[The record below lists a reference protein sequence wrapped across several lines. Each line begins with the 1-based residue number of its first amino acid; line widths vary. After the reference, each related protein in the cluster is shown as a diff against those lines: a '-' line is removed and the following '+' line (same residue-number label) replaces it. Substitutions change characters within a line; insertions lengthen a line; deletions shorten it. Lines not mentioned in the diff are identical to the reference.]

1 MNDTELL
8 EKLSD
13 FDPETL
19 RRAAELIE
27 ERGWPK
33 EITFY
38 SHTTKDDNWET
49 SREYGLDEEAQ
60 RNFSYTGY
68 EITFT
73 CDLLKDGTVMAKEVN
88 GVPLIEPV
96 KI

>member
-8 EKLSD
+8 EKLAD

-38 SHTTKDDNWET
+38 SHANKEDNWDT
-49 SREYGLDEEAQ
+49 SRNYGLDEEAQ
-60 RNFSYTGY
+60 RNFAYTGY
-68 EITFT
+68 EIAFT
-73 CDLLKDGTVMAKEVN
+73 CDLMKDGTVLAKAVN
-88 GVPLIEPV
+88 GVALMEPV